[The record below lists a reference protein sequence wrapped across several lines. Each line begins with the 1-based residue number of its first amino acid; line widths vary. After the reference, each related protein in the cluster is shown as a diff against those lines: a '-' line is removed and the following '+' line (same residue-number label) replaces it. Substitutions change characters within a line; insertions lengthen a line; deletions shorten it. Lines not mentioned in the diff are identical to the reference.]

1 MNADF
6 GNGGLRMQKRWHR
19 TCVVW
24 MLNLPTGAEVTEF
37 TGKERDQESGL
48 DYFGA
53 RYYGSALGRF
63 TSPDPTGLGFSDP
76 SDPQS
81 LNLYHYVL
89 NNPLRFVDHDGLF
102 CYQSSGGT
110 VNIDNA
116 AQSAGDCAKG
126 ATWVDGTATNYWY
139 GSDGALQVGYSN
151 GGNDAGTL
159 SFVSPDVRSD
169 QNGGNV
175 QNPWGI
181 DLSDTNK
188 YSQYLM
194 WPSGGKF
201 DQFRGRLFGT
211 HWCGPGGGGPVTGTN
226 DAACRQHDADYVK
239 AKVSAATNLAGKGA
253 SPEQVEAMRIAN
265 KKCTTR

>member
-1 MNADF
+1 MLNRDSIILGPGTTAVRWA
-6 GNGGLRMQKRWHR
+6 GLRALIRR
-19 TCVVW
+19 A
-24 MLNLPTGAEVTEF
+24 LDSPTRATR
-37 TGKERDQESGL
+37 K
-48 DYFGA
+48 A
-53 RYYGSALGRF
+53 
-63 TSPDPTGLGFSDP
+63 
-76 SDPQS
+76 

-110 VNIDNA
+110 VTIDNA
-116 AQSAGDCAKG
+116 AQSASDCANG

-151 GGNDAGTL
+151 GANDAGTL
-159 SFVSPDVRSD
+159 SFVSADVSSD

-181 DLSDTNK
+181 DLSDAKK

-211 HWCGPGGGGPVTGTN
+211 HWCGPGGGGPTTGAN
-226 DAACRQHDADYVK
+226 DAACRQHDADY
-239 AKVSAATNLAGKGA
+239 L
-253 SPEQVEAMRIAN
+253 
-265 KKCTTR
+265 KKK

>member
-1 MNADF
+1 
-6 GNGGLRMQKRWHR
+6 
-19 TCVVW
+19 
-24 MLNLPTGAEVTEF
+24 
-37 TGKERDQESGL
+37 
-48 DYFGA
+48 
-53 RYYGSALGRF
+53 
-63 TSPDPTGLGFSDP
+63 
-76 SDPQS
+76 
-81 LNLYHYVL
+81 VL

-110 VNIDNA
+110 VTIDNA

-159 SFVSPDVRSD
+159 SFVSPDVSSD

-211 HWCGPGGGGPVTGTN
+211 HWCGPGGGGPVTGAN
-226 DAACRQHDADYVK
+226 DAACRQHDADYAK

-265 KKCTTR
+265 KKMYDAVRANPSEFSTPFLLFWLEGGVPGTIYPGTEVKPDIPNWAR